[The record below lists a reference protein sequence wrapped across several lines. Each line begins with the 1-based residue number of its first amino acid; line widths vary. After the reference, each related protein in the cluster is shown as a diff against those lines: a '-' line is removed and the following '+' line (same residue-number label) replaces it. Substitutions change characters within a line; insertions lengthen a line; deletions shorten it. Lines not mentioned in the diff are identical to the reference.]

1 MLVFGRLD
9 ELAKWWAGPA
19 PALTTTTPQELSS
32 WLPQSYRE
40 RMAAARAAASAQ
52 RKAEQA
58 ARQRQIE
65 LRCEVHR
72 LALAAVKAGIQAK
85 GQRKLSTY
93 SRAELTMMARGKIA
107 PWFIE
112 QMRGQDRCAD
122 WSHLYLNL
130 RPLLRNR
137 ARFLNDHSP
146 SPRCR
151 RQLLCDQCAE
161 LTQSTEFASI

>member
-1 MLVFGRLD
+1 M
-9 ELAKWWAGPA
+9 A
-19 PALTTTTPQELSS
+19 T
-32 WLPQSYRE
+32 QSYRE
-40 RMAAARAAASAQ
+40 RMKAARAQASAK

-93 SRAELTMMARGKIA
+93 SRAELTMMANALIA

-112 QMRGQDRCAD
+112 QV
-122 WSHLYLNL
+122 
-130 RPLLRNR
+130 R
-137 ARFLNDHSP
+137 AQIAARTGHSL
-146 SPRCR
+146 S
-151 RQLLCDQCAE
+151 QTATTAAQQGE
-161 LTQSTEFASI
+161 VSQ

>member
-1 MLVFGRLD
+1 M
-9 ELAKWWAGPA
+9 A
-19 PALTTTTPQELSS
+19 T
-32 WLPQSYRE
+32 QSYRE
-40 RMAAARAAASAQ
+40 RMKAQRAEASAQ

-93 SRAELTMMARGKIA
+93 SRAELTMMANALIA

-112 QMRGQDRCAD
+112 QVRARIAERTLNIRTTQEALRRKGFRCANV
-122 WSHLYLNL
+122 LNEMELRNDRRL
-130 RPLLRNR
+130 RPR
-137 ARFLNDHSP
+137 
-146 SPRCR
+146 
-151 RQLLCDQCAE
+151 
-161 LTQSTEFASI
+161 

>member
-1 MLVFGRLD
+1 M
-9 ELAKWWAGPA
+9 A
-19 PALTTTTPQELSS
+19 T
-32 WLPQSYRE
+32 QSYRE
-40 RMAAARAAASAQ
+40 RMKAQRAEASAQ

-93 SRAELTMMARGKIA
+93 SRAELTMMANALIA

-112 QMRGQDRCAD
+112 QV
-122 WSHLYLNL
+122 
-130 RPLLRNR
+130 R
-137 ARFLNDHSP
+137 ARIAERNSQHSHNAGG
-146 SPRCR
+146 SAA
-151 RQLLCDQCAE
+151 QGLSLCECLERNGA
-161 LTQSTEFASI
+161 AK

>member
-1 MLVFGRLD
+1 MV
-9 ELAKWWAGPA
+9 EAI
-19 PALTTTTPQELSS
+19 
-32 WLPQSYRE
+32 QSYRE
-40 RMAAARAAASAQ
+40 RMKAARAHASAQ

-93 SRAELTMMARGKIA
+93 SRAELTMMANALIA

-112 QMRGQDRCAD
+112 QV
-122 WSHLYLNL
+122 
-130 RPLLRNR
+130 R
-137 ARFLNDHSP
+137 ARIASRTGHILG
-146 SPRCR
+146 
-151 RQLLCDQCAE
+151 
-161 LTQSTEFASI
+161 QSATTAPQQGEVSQ

>member
-1 MLVFGRLD
+1 M
-9 ELAKWWAGPA
+9 A
-19 PALTTTTPQELSS
+19 TP
-32 WLPQSYRE
+32 SYKE
-40 RMAAARAAASAQ
+40 RMRAARAEASAK

-93 SRAELTMMARGKIA
+93 SRAELTMMANALIA

-112 QMRGQDRCAD
+112 QV
-122 WSHLYLNL
+122 
-130 RPLLRNR
+130 R
-137 ARFLNDHSP
+137 ARIAARTGHILAQSVISSATAGRGFSMTTAPALAPKQCYATSAP
-146 SPRCR
+146 S
-151 RQLLCDQCAE
+151 
-161 LTQSTEFASI
+161 

>member
-1 MLVFGRLD
+1 M
-9 ELAKWWAGPA
+9 A
-19 PALTTTTPQELSS
+19 T
-32 WLPQSYRE
+32 QSYRE
-40 RMAAARAAASAQ
+40 RMKAARAEASAQ

-93 SRAELTMMARGKIA
+93 SRAELTMMANALIA

-112 QMRGQDRCAD
+112 QVRAQIAERTGHSL
-122 WSHLYLNL
+122 SHYVTSLISAV
-130 RPLLRNR
+130 PHCLRNSC
-137 ARFLNDHSP
+137 RFGGSDCIVL
-146 SPRCR
+146 
-151 RQLLCDQCAE
+151 
-161 LTQSTEFASI
+161 

>member
-1 MLVFGRLD
+1 MV
-9 ELAKWWAGPA
+9 EAIK
-19 PALTTTTPQELSS
+19 
-32 WLPQSYRE
+32 SYRE
-40 RMAAARAAASAQ
+40 RLKAARAEASAQ

-93 SRAELTMMARGKIA
+93 SRAELTMMANALIA

-112 QMRGQDRCAD
+112 QVRTKIAERE
-122 WSHLYLNL
+122 
-130 RPLLRNR
+130 RNSKDLHK
-137 ARFLNDHSP
+137 ARSP
-146 SPRCR
+146 EPQALS
-151 RQLLCDQCAE
+151 LCETHERNGA
-161 LTQSTEFASI
+161 AK